1 MYVGRVHAVR
11 TDWLHI
17 QCRICNG
24 WWGVVNADTEASRKD
39 YAIFMICPSC
49 IDLIFP
55 HLEEAA

>member
-1 MYVGRVHAVR
+1 MR

-49 IDLIFP
+49 IALIFKEV
-55 HLEEAA
+55 LELV